1 MDPIEKLKIAAA
13 DADRA
18 CKQAPIMVRPF
29 LAPLGAFI
37 AATLDAVLHME
48 KQNAGMAIRENHRP

>member
-18 CKQAPIMVRPF
+18 CKQAPLMVRPF

-37 AATLDAVLHME
+37 TATLEAVTYLE
-48 KQNAGMAIRENHRP
+48 KQNAERLAIREDH